1 MKTARRQKSEVR
13 GQTGSMMVRAQR
25 QNPEGYNLPGF
36 NCSGNV
42 VFRHRQPENDREA
55 VCIGCGCRDSH
66 ACVTAL
72 MLDDSITELSACFWI
87 KVDYELGIGICSEC
101 PEKVEE
107 FEDRIM
113 KSRGQ
118 GPVAG
123 VQAARRTA

>member
-1 MKTARRQKSEVR
+1 MT
-13 GQTGSMMVRAQR
+13 
-25 QNPEGYNLPGF
+25 PNLAL
-36 NCSGNV
+36 STKQHSRV
-42 VFRHRQPENDREA
+42 EA
-55 VCIGCGCRDSH
+55 VCIGCGCSDSH

-72 MLDDSITELSACFWI
+72 TLDNTELSACFWI
-87 KVDYELGIGICSEC
+87 KVDYELGIGVYSEC